1 MLSPGCLS
9 RGTSRHREP
18 EVDDPVTREPERR
31 RDEKAWRKS
40 SRSQYNACVEVRFLG
55 DCVPLR
61 NSRDPDGPV
70 LVFTV
75 PEWDAFVEGVK
86 LGEFDRPEQ

>member
-1 MLSPGCLS
+1 MQCSPGLS
-9 RGTSRHREP
+9 RCREP

-31 RDEKAWRKS
+31 RDETAWRKS
-40 SRSQYNACVEVRFLG
+40 SRSQYNACVEVAFLD

-70 LVFTV
+70 LVFTA
-75 PEWDAFVEGVK
+75 PEWDAFALARRARV
-86 LGEFDRPEQ
+86 LSRSSRP

>member
-1 MLSPGCLS
+1 M
-9 RGTSRHREP
+9 
-18 EVDDPVTREPERR
+18 TRDPERR
-31 RDEKAWRKS
+31 RTEHRGTDLAWRKS

>member
-1 MLSPGCLS
+1 M
-9 RGTSRHREP
+9 
-18 EVDDPVTREPERR
+18 TREPERR

-86 LGEFDRPEQ
+86 LEEFDRPEQ

>member
-1 MLSPGCLS
+1 MAQEQPEPVQRL
-9 RGTSRHREP
+9 RGGGF
-18 EVDDPVTREPERR
+18 
-31 RDEKAWRKS
+31 
-40 SRSQYNACVEVRFLG
+40 CG

-70 LVFTV
+70 LVFTA

-86 LGEFDRPEQ
+86 RGEFDRPRS

>member
-1 MLSPGCLS
+1 M
-9 RGTSRHREP
+9 
-18 EVDDPVTREPERR
+18 TREHERR
-31 RDEKAWRKS
+31 RDETAWRKS
-40 SRSQYNACVEVRFLG
+40 SRSQYNSCVEVRFLD

-70 LVFTV
+70 LVFTA

-86 LGEFDRPEQ
+86 RGEFDRPAP

>member
-1 MLSPGCLS
+1 M
-9 RGTSRHREP
+9 
-18 EVDDPVTREPERR
+18 
-31 RDEKAWRKS
+31 
-40 SRSQYNACVEVRFLG
+40 EVRFCD

-70 LVFTV
+70 LVFTA

-86 LGEFDRPEQ
+86 LGEFDRPDHPPV